1 MILAEISKEWVEAQ
15 IRSRVENGSTEIV
28 KNQSLG
34 QAVQGRQ
41 RVLQVGQN
49 RRQSLERDQL
59 GDEIA

>member
-41 RVLQVGQN
+41 RVLQVAQN